1 MEEFAQGGETRQRS
15 RQASP
20 VFVRYSG
27 IRVAGSLRDRDL
39 TDLEKI
45 DWVT

>member
-1 MEEFAQGGETRQRS
+1 MEEFVQGGETRQRS

-20 VFVRYSG
+20 VFRYSG
-27 IRVAGSLRDRDL
+27 IGVAGSLRDRDL